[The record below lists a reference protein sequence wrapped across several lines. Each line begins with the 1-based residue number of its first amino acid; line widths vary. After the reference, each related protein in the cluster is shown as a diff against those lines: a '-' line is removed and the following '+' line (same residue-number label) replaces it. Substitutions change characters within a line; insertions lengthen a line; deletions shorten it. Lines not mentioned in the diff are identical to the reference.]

1 MAFGYGFVTNFTM
14 KPLYIILVL
23 FLFTVMSCSQQGQLF
38 YSDSEK
44 EHYEANMES
53 ILGHWQNEENEEQ
66 IIHVYQ
72 KEEITH
78 VDVNDMTFTI
88 VKFEQ
93 FSQLDF
99 NLDLVMDGHPDVS
112 YIGSFR
118 SYARDI
124 LMLTPIT
131 QSGEIKTLYLHK
143 IKTEPVITASVKN

>member
-1 MAFGYGFVTNFTM
+1 M
-14 KPLYIILVL
+14 KPLYNISILL
-23 FLFTVMSCSQQGQLF
+23 LLTAMSCSQQGQLF

-53 ILGHWQNEENEEQ
+53 ILGHWQNEEKKEQ
-66 IIHVYQ
+66 IIRVYQ
-72 KEEITH
+72 IEDASY
-78 VDVNDMTFTI
+78 VDVDDMTFTI
-88 VKFEQ
+88 VRFEQ

-99 NLDLVMDGHPDVS
+99 NLDLIMDDHPDIS
-112 YIGSFR
+112 YVGSFR

-131 QSGEIKTLYLHK
+131 QTGEIKTLYLHR